1 MDISTGKLSFIF
13 VVAVALSFIGAW
25 GVAWRYRVALA
36 RLMRAGS
43 AAAGATPSATSAPG
57 TPGVAGAEPVPSPPA
72 AAVTLADNRRAA
84 WRLTG
89 LLFGLSLLMAGSA
102 GWLQLRA
109 VPDVAITPHRLALMS
124 WLQLWPLIP
133 ALGVTWRWPRWQ
145 VLAAIL
151 GWLVLSFALVMWR
164 STEAQSAAEVAGWL
178 TFSVGVPAL
187 LVWLL
192 CLGGDTRAV
201 APWLLPPFLGLVW
214 ASILGID
221 LLGWFVAQRPGWL
234 LAAAGSLDPRLV
246 MALFALVPWLIAWW
260 PMRWLARMLA
270 AAYAKKQLSELMV
283 LFTAIWGVQ
292 LGLMALSAASSM
304 GWAGAVMLLP
314 LLWIPLAMSGLRYL
328 SSASD
333 VRPPTLLVLRVF
345 QRDAATKRLFDDV
358 IERWRLS
365 GNTVLIAGTDLV
377 DRTLDAGDIF
387 SFLDRQLP
395 ARFIRSEAEVAARID
410 GFDLARDL
418 EGRYRINECY
428 CHDATWKA
436 ALAALVQRSDVAL
449 MDLRGFQTHNAGC
462 RHELGALARSAR
474 LARVVLLTDAGT
486 DRAAALAAAEGAPA
500 GRFVWLDAAPTG
512 RAQRRQVLEALFA
525 AGPQTQPA
533 SAAAPGRY
541 A

>member
-13 VVAVALSFIGAW
+13 VIAVALSFLGAW
-25 GVAWRYRVALA
+25 GVAWRYRVALE
-36 RLMRAGS
+36 RLMRAGT
-43 AAAGATPSATSAPG
+43 APSAQPAS
-57 TPGVAGAEPVPSPPA
+57 GVRDMPAVAEADLRSSLPA
-72 AAVTLADNRRAA
+72 AAITLADNRRAA
-84 WRLTG
+84 WRLSG
-89 LLFGLSLLMAGSA
+89 LLIGLSLLMAGRA
-102 GWLQLRA
+102 GWLQLRE
-109 VPDVAITPHRLALMS
+109 VPGVAITPHRLALMS

-133 ALGVTWRWPRWQ
+133 ALGVAWRWPRWQ

-151 GWLVLSFALVMWR
+151 GWLLFSFALVMWR

-178 TFSVGVPAL
+178 AFSVGIPAV

-201 APWLLPPFLGLVW
+201 APWLLPPFIGLVW
-214 ASILGID
+214 ASILGTD
-221 LLGWFVAQRPGWL
+221 LLAWFVAQRPGWL
-234 LAAAGSLDPRLV
+234 LAVAGSLDPRLV

-260 PMRWLARMLA
+260 PMRWLARALA

-292 LGLMALSAASSM
+292 LILMALSAASSM

-314 LLWIPLAMSGLRYL
+314 LLWIPLAMSVLRYV
-328 SSASD
+328 SSGPAA
-333 VRPPTLLVLRVF
+333 RPPTLLVLRVF
-345 QRDAATKRLFDDV
+345 QHDTSTKRLFDDV

-377 DRTLDAGDIF
+377 DRTLDADDIF

-395 ARFIRSEAEVAARID
+395 ARFIRSEAEVAQRID

-418 EGRYRINECY
+418 DGRHRINECY
-428 CHDATWKA
+428 CHDATWKS

-449 MDLRGFQTHNAGC
+449 MDLRGFQTHNQGC
-462 RHELGALARSAR
+462 RHELGALARSTR

-500 GRFVWLDAAPTG
+500 GRFVWIEAAPTG

-525 AGPQTQPA
+525 AGPPPQPA
-533 SAAAPGRY
+533 SATAPRRL